1 MDCKTMSVPEAG
13 RIYYGLGRNGS
24 YEAVRRGDIPVIRV
38 GGLLRVPV
46 IAMDRKLQDVADDI
60 PAAQP
65 FGDESGDLLLFGW

>member
-46 IAMDRKLQDVADDI
+46 IAMDRKLQDVADDT
-60 PAAQP
+60 PAAA
-65 FGDESGDLLLFGW
+65 SGPAVKVA

>member
-24 YEAVRRGDIPVIRV
+24 YEAARRGDIPVIRV

-46 IAMDRKLQDVADDI
+46 IAMDRKLQAVADDTP
-60 PAAQP
+60 PAA
-65 FGDESGDLLLFGW
+65 SGPVVQAA

>member
-38 GGLLRVPV
+38 GGWLRVPV
-46 IAMDRKLQDVADDI
+46 IAMDQKLQAVADDTL
-60 PAAQP
+60 PATSDPAVTTA
-65 FGDESGDLLLFGW
+65 